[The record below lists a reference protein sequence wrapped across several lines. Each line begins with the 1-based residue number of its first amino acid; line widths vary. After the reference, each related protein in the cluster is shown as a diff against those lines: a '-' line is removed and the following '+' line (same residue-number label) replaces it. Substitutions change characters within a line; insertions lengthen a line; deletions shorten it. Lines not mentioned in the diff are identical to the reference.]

1 MSDIGTNNKRI
12 VKNTLMLYFRMM
24 ISMIVSLFTTRVI
37 LNSLGVE
44 DYGVY
49 NVVGGG
55 VTSLSIFTT
64 ALAISI
70 SRFITY
76 ALGKGDITEQ
86 KQIFSTSIFIQLIV
100 VVAVF
105 VIAES
110 VGLWFLNA
118 KLVIPEERLFAANWV
133 YQFSLILFVFTIIG
147 IPYSAVITAHEK
159 MSVYA
164 IIGLLDTFAKLLIA
178 YTINKSPIDRLIW
191 YGALLM
197 LSSVII
203 QLFYIIY
210 SIKNFKECRCGL
222 RPNRDKLKEMLGFS
236 GWSVLGGIAPVA
248 RDQGGTIILNMF
260 FGPVVNAARGVANQV
275 CVAINS
281 FVINF
286 QSAVNPQIIK
296 NYAACDYNN
305 LRQLVFAS
313 SKYSCCILL
322 IFAIPVAINLPFIL
336 RLWLVEYPIHTES
349 FIFLV
354 LVFNIFEAMS
364 NPLMTAAVA
373 IGQMKSYQLRVAPLM
388 IMNLPT
394 SYVLLRYGCEPEVV
408 FVVSI
413 AISFLCLIVRLR
425 FLSAYISISMI
436 DFFKN
441 VLLRVFVISTIAFTF
456 SYFINQ
462 LFSISFISF
471 IIISCISV
479 VVTAITIASVGCTK
493 SEREIILAYIKSKI
507 KVV

>member
-1 MSDIGTNNKRI
+1 M
-12 VKNTLMLYFRMM
+12 F
-24 ISMIVSLFTTRVI
+24 
-37 LNSLGVE
+37 
-44 DYGVY
+44 
-49 NVVGGG
+49 
-55 VTSLSIFTT
+55 
-64 ALAISI
+64 
-70 SRFITY
+70 
-76 ALGKGDITEQ
+76 
-86 KQIFSTSIFIQLIV
+86 
-100 VVAVF
+100 
-105 VIAES
+105 
-110 VGLWFLNA
+110 
-118 KLVIPEERLFAANWV
+118 
-133 YQFSLILFVFTIIG
+133 
-147 IPYSAVITAHEK
+147 
-159 MSVYA
+159 
-164 IIGLLDTFAKLLIA
+164 
-178 YTINKSPIDRLIW
+178 
-191 YGALLM
+191 YGA
-197 LSSVII
+197 
-203 QLFYIIY
+203 
-210 SIKNFKECRCGL
+210 
-222 RPNRDKLKEMLGFS
+222 
-236 GWSVLGGIAPVA
+236 
-248 RDQGGTIILNMF
+248 
-260 FGPVVNAARGVANQV
+260 VVNAARGVANQV

-286 QSAVNPQIIK
+286 QSAINPQIIK
-296 NYAACDYNN
+296 NYAARDYHN

-313 SKYSCCILL
+313 SMYSCCVL
-322 IFAIPVAINLPFIL
+322 
-336 RLWLVEYPIHTES
+336 LVEYPIHTES

-373 IGQMKSYQLRVAPLM
+373 IGQMKSYHLRVAPLI

-394 SYVLLRYGCEPEVV
+394 SYMLLKYGCEPEVV

-479 VVTAITIASVGCTK
+479 TATAIITVSVGCTK

>member
-1 MSDIGTNNKRI
+1 MRASNKRI
-12 VKNTLMLYFRMM
+12 VKNTFMLYFRMM

-37 LNSLGVE
+37 LSSLGVE

-64 ALAISI
+64 ALAVSI

-76 ALGKGDITEQ
+76 SLGKEDITEQ

-100 VVAVF
+100 VAAVF

-118 KLVIPEERLFAANWV
+118 KLVIPEERYFAANWV
-133 YQFSLILFVFTIIG
+133 YQLSLLSFIFTIIG
-147 IPYSAVITAHEK
+147 IPYNAVITAHEK

-164 IIGLLDTFAKLLIA
+164 TIGLLDTFAKLLIA
-178 YTINKSPIDRLIW
+178 YTINKSPIDHLIW
-191 YGALLM
+191 YSALLM
-197 LSSVII
+197 LSSVMI
-203 QLFYIIY
+203 QLFYIVY

-222 RPNRDKLKEMLGFS
+222 RPNRDKFKEMLGFS

-248 RDQGGTIILNMF
+248 RDQGGTIIINMF

-275 CVAINS
+275 CMTINS

-296 NYAACDYNN
+296 NYAAHDYNN

-313 SKYSCCILL
+313 SKYSCFILL

-349 FIFLV
+349 FVLLV

-373 IGQMKSYQLRVAPLM
+373 IGQMKSYQLRVAPII
-388 IMNLPT
+388 IMNLPI
-394 SYVLLRYGCEPEVV
+394 SYVFLSYGCEPEIV
-408 FVVSI
+408 FIVSI
-413 AISFLCLIVRLR
+413 FISFSCLIVRLK

-436 DFFKN
+436 DFLKK
-441 VLLRVFVISTIAFTF
+441 VLLRVFVITIIAFTF
-456 SYFINQ
+456 SNFINH

-479 VVTAITIASVGCTK
+479 TVTAITIVSVGCTK
-493 SEREIILAYIKSKI
+493 SEREIIISYIKKRI